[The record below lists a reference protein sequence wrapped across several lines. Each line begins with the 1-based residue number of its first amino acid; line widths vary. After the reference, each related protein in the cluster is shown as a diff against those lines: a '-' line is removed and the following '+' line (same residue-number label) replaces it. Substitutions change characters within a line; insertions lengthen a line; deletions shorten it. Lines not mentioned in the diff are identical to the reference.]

1 MEESQVSTDK
11 TPPTSPARVRRSGG
25 RKVESSMGH
34 QVRAIFIFE
43 LERESGM
50 YLTD

>member
-34 QVRAIFIFE
+34 HVRAIFFLFE

-50 YLTD
+50 Y